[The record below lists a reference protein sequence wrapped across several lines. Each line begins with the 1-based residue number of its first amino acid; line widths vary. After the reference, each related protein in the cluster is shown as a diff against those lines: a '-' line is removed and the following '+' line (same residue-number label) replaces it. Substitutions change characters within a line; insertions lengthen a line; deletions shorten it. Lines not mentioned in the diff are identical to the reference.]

1 MAFVGTTY
9 VCQFLEPHED
19 GSSGD
24 HMRMA
29 VLGTMRWQVWGP
41 HAMEVVGTTCDGS
54 YGDHIRMSVLGT
66 TCDGVCG
73 DYIRMSVLGTT

>member
-24 HMRMA
+24 HAMA
-29 VLGTMRWQVWGP
+29 G
-41 HAMEVVGTTCDGS
+41 
-54 YGDHIRMSVLGT
+54 LGT
-66 TCDGVCG
+66 TCDGICG
-73 DYIRMSVLGTT
+73 DHIRMPVLGST